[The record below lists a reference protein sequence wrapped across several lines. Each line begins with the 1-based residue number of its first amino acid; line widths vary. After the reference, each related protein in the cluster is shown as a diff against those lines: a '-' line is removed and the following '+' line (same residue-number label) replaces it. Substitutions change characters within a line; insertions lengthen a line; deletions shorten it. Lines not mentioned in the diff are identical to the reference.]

1 MKAVLTLIA
10 LVMISGYYVIEA
22 EHPVE
27 MKSVKVEW
35 DDTIWSIAE
44 KNTLPGEDIRNRVW
58 QIKKDNG
65 ITDETTLQP
74 GDVLEVRK

>member
-22 EHPVE
+22 DHPVE

-44 KNTLPGEDIRNRVW
+44 KNTLP
-58 QIKKDNG
+58 
-65 ITDETTLQP
+65 
-74 GDVLEVRK
+74 